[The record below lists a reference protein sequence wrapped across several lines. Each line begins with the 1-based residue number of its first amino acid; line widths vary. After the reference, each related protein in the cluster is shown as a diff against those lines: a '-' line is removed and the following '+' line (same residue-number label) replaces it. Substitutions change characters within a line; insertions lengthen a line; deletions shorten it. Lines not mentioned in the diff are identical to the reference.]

1 MRLPHPFK
9 RSKKQIALSPSPG
22 FYSEEDPEQVIFDT
36 STRLRVEMNHWKIFC
51 FILAVIAGGAVYSRT
66 PAPSV
71 VKAYG
76 VSADAGGHPVVVRLA
91 AYKPDDQA
99 IRTSLKDS
107 VVRWF
112 TIEPVMTDDITH
124 SRMAM
129 NINAVKAQMVGNARN
144 QFGAWLT
151 QDQPFKA
158 ITLNPKLVREVK
170 VINVSLL
177 DDSTA
182 VVEFTATS
190 TQSPA
195 AKPDVQKYAL
205 TFRYQI
211 VPPTQEDALGTNP
224 FGIYFPLFTLQKT
237 V

>member
-1 MRLPHPFK
+1 M
-9 RSKKQIALSPSPG
+9 
-22 FYSEEDPEQVIFDT
+22 
-36 STRLRVEMNHWKIFC
+36 
-51 FILAVIAGGAVYSRT
+51 
-66 PAPSV
+66 
-71 VKAYG
+71 
-76 VSADAGGHPVVVRLA
+76 
-91 AYKPDDQA
+91 
-99 IRTSLKDS
+99 
-107 VVRWF
+107 
-112 TIEPVMTDDITH
+112 
-124 SRMAM
+124 
-129 NINAVKAQMVGNARN
+129 
-144 QFGAWLT
+144 
-151 QDQPFKA
+151 
-158 ITLNPKLVREVK
+158 REVK